1 MNSNKFWPAMGKA
14 FAVVTV
20 TLLVTLVFAPNAGAA
35 SKYKV
40 LHAFSG
46 GDGEQPRADLVFDA
60 AGNLYSTTAAGG
72 IGNCWVYG
80 GNGCGTVF
88 KLAPNPDGSW
98 TESVLYRF
106 TGGEDGA
113 NPWSTPVF
121 DAAGNLYGTTM
132 YGGTYGYGTVYT
144 LVPNPYGSWTQ
155 SVLYSFMG
163 GTDGN
168 QPYTLAF
175 DTAGTLYGTTWYGG
189 TYGYGTVYTLVP
201 NPDGS
206 WTQSVIYSFTGGKD
220 GGYLLRD
227 CGLTF
232 DAAGNLYS
240 AALSGGA
247 YGYGVT
253 FELTPKSGGGWKEK
267 VLHTFVGTPAKVPA
281 YAPIFDAAGNLYGT
295 TSAGGTQDA
304 GTIYKLTPASAGKWT
319 YKVIHI
325 FNVSNGADPLWIK
338 FDTAGNL
345 YGTTYGGGT
354 VGCEGTCGTVYKLTP
369 NPDGSWKETIVHRFK
384 GSDGG
389 QPEGLVLDSAG
400 NLYGL
405 TAYYG
410 AYGAGVVFEITP

>member
-72 IGNCWVYG
+72 IGSCWVYG

-144 LVPNPYGSWTQ
+144 LVPNP
-155 SVLYSFMG
+155 
-163 GTDGN
+163 
-168 QPYTLAF
+168 
-175 DTAGTLYGTTWYGG
+175 
-189 TYGYGTVYTLVP
+189 
-201 NPDGS
+201 DGS

-232 DAAGNLYS
+232 DAASNLYS